1 MTRRI
6 LFALSPAILL
16 AAAFAATGQESPFK
30 LEPAA
35 PRVDEPFEVILV
47 ADAAAAPAGVRYDW
61 FVHAKTAGTE
71 VEPASAGVPDPA
83 PNAPKLPIAKARV
96 NTTYRITLSRVAGGT
111 EVVLPTFIISF
122 NDTMLVSAALAQP
135 PAPAP
140 APMLPTPMPPVVP
153 APVVPAP
160 GVPAPGV
167 RPAAAIPPPPL
178 PRDPSPNESV
188 EQKLQSARIWAEG
201 IAAAPKSDNL
211 VLPVE
216 YFQLALARPR
226 ANNVSLRTRTQT
238 PLLDAELLYRAM
250 HGAATSVPADATPQE
265 AAAAWLAAKP
275 RFLEAMDAY
284 GQTDKT
290 KLAWNEFVDE
300 WQQEVTRVAP
310 DRFQEALIQAGL
322 IVTAVLLD
330 YEKQHIEA
338 AMTTGG
344 PARRGGTMTTG
355 GTYVG
360 TGGYVPTHAAAH
372 HERVMSRIYR
382 RHDRRMARIR
392 GY

>member
-1 MTRRI
+1 MSRRFPLA
-6 LFALSPAILL
+6 LFPALAL
-16 AAAFAATGQESPFK
+16 AWVLSATAQESPFK

-35 PRVDEPFEVILV
+35 PRVDEPFEVILAADV
-47 ADAAAAPAGVRYDW
+47 ATPPEGVRYDW
-61 FVHAKTAGTE
+61 FVSAKTAGME
-71 VEPASAGVPDPA
+71 VEPASAGVPDPT
-83 PNAPKLPIAKARV
+83 PNSPRLTIAKARI
-96 NTTYRITLSRVAGGT
+96 NTTYRITLSRVAGGN
-111 EVVLPTFIISF
+111 EQVLPTFVVSF
-122 NDTMLVSAALAQP
+122 GDTMLAGAALVQ

-140 APMLPTPMPPVVP
+140 AEGPPAAPPP
-153 APVVPAP
+153 A
-160 GVPAPGV
+160 
-167 RPAAAIPPPPL
+167 AAAIPPPPL

-201 IAAAPKSDNL
+201 IAAAPKSENL

-216 YFQLALARPR
+216 YFQLALAKPR
-226 ANNVSLRTRTQT
+226 QNNVSLRTRTQT

-250 HGAATSVPADATPQE
+250 HTAAGSVPADGSSQE
-265 AAAAWLAAKP
+265 AVAAWLAEKP
-275 RFLEAMDAY
+275 RFLAAMDSY

-310 DRFQEALIQAGL
+310 ERFQEALIQAGL

-344 PARRGGTMTTG
+344 RVGPSGSSSSRG

-360 TGGYVPTHAAAH
+360 TSGYVPTHAAVH

-382 RHDRRMARIR
+382 RHDRRMGRIR

>member
-1 MTRRI
+1 MSRRT
-6 LFALSPAILL
+6 LFVLSPALLL
-16 AAAFAATGQESPFK
+16 AATLVAAGQESPFK

-35 PRVDEPFEVILV
+35 PRVDEPFEVIFA
-47 ADAAAAPAGVRYDW
+47 ADAAAAPEGVKYDW
-61 FVHAKTAGTE
+61 FVHAKLAGMELDPT
-71 VEPASAGVPDPA
+71 SAGVPDPA
-83 PNAPKLPIAKARV
+83 PNSPRLPIAKARI
-96 NTTYRITLSRVAGGT
+96 NTTYRITLSRIANGNEQVFPAFVVSFDDTRLVGAG
-111 EVVLPTFIISF
+111 
-122 NDTMLVSAALAQP
+122 LAQP

-140 APMLPTPMPPVVP
+140 APGTPAAPM
-153 APVVPAP
+153 PVVPAP
-160 GVPAPGV
+160 GVQ
-167 RPAAAIPPPPL
+167 PAAAIPPPPL

-188 EQKLQSARIWAEG
+188 EQKLQSARIWADG
-201 IAAAPKSDNL
+201 IATAPKSDDL

-216 YFQLALARPR
+216 YFQLALAKPR

-275 RFLEAMDAY
+275 RFLEAMDTY

-344 PARRGGTMTTG
+344 PASRGSSATG

-360 TGGYVPTHAAAH
+360 TSGYVPTHAAVH

>member
-1 MTRRI
+1 MSRLRF
-6 LFALSPAILL
+6 LALVPAIALVWSL
-16 AAAFAATGQESPFK
+16 SATAQDGPFK

-35 PRVDEPFEVILV
+35 PLVGQPFEVV
-47 ADAAAAPAGVRYDW
+47 FAPDAAEPPAGVRYEW
-61 FVHAKTAGTE
+61 FVHAKSGGEAIDPT
-71 VEPASAGVPDPA
+71 VAGVPEPA
-83 PNAPKLPIAKARV
+83 PNGPKLPIAKALA
-96 NTTYRITLSRVAGGT
+96 NTTYRVILSRVAGGN
-111 EVVLPTFIISF
+111 EELLPAFTVAF
-122 NDTMLVSAALAQP
+122 DGTQLVSAAVAQP
-135 PAPAP
+135 PIPAAQP
-140 APMLPTPMPPVVP
+140 SAVVP
-153 APVVPAP
+153 
-160 GVPAPGV
+160 
-167 RPAAAIPPPPL
+167 PAAAPPAAVATPAPPL
-178 PRDPSPNESV
+178 PRDPSPSESV

-201 IAAAPKSDNL
+201 IAAAPKSENL

-216 YFQLALARPR
+216 YFQLALAKPR
-226 ANNVSLRTRTQT
+226 QNNVSLRTRTQT

-250 HGAATSVPADATPQE
+250 HNAAASAGPEGAAQQ
-265 AAAAWLAAKP
+265 AAAAWLAEKP
-275 RFLEAMDAY
+275 KFLAAMDSY

-300 WQQEVTRVAP
+300 WQQEVTRIAP
-310 DRFQEALIQAGL
+310 ERFHEALVQAGL

-338 AMTTGG
+338 AMTTG
-344 PARRGGTMTTG
+344 ARPSPGGSGTYGSGG

-360 TGGYVPTHAAAH
+360 TGGYVPTHAAVH

>member
-1 MTRRI
+1 
-6 LFALSPAILL
+6 
-16 AAAFAATGQESPFK
+16 
-30 LEPAA
+30 
-35 PRVDEPFEVILV
+35 VD
-47 ADAAAAPAGVRYDW
+47 
-61 FVHAKTAGTE
+61 
-71 VEPASAGVPDPA
+71 VEPASAGVPEPA
-83 PNAPKLPIAKARV
+83 PNAPKLPIAKARAG
-96 NTTYRITLSRVAGGT
+96 TTYRIILSRIAGGN
-111 EVVLPTFIISF
+111 EQVLPAFVVSF
-122 NDTMLVSAALAQP
+122 NDTGLVGAGLAQP

-140 APMLPTPMPPVVP
+140 APGTAPPTPPVGP
-153 APVVPAP
+153 APPA
-160 GVPAPGV
+160 VQ
-167 RPAAAIPPPPL
+167 PAAVIPPPPL

-201 IAAAPKSDNL
+201 IAAVPKSDSL

-216 YFQLALARPR
+216 YFQLALAKPR
-226 ANNVSLRTRTQT
+226 QNNVSLRTRTQT

-250 HGAATSVPADATPQE
+250 HTAATSVPADGDPQL
-265 AAAAWLAAKP
+265 AVAAWLSEKP
-275 RFLEAMDAY
+275 RFLAAMDSY

-344 PARRGGTMTTG
+344 RVGPSRTSGASG

-360 TGGYVPTHAAAH
+360 TSGYVPTHAAVH

>member
-1 MTRRI
+1 MSRRI
-6 LFALSPAILL
+6 LFALLPAVLL
-16 AAAFAATGQESPFK
+16 AATLVAAGQESPFK

-47 ADAAAAPAGVRYDW
+47 ADAAAAPEGVRYDW
-61 FVHAKTAGTE
+61 FVHARTAGTE
-71 VEPASAGVPDPA
+71 VEPTSAGVPDPA
-83 PNAPKLPIAKARV
+83 PNSPRLPIAKARI
-96 NTTYRITLSRVAGGT
+96 NTTYRITLSRVAGGN
-111 EVVLPTFIISF
+111 EQVLPTFVVSF
-122 NDTMLVSAALAQP
+122 DDTMLASAGLAQP

-140 APMLPTPMPPVVP
+140 APMPPDVAA
-153 APVVPAP
+153 APV
-160 GVPAPGV
+160 
-167 RPAAAIPPPPL
+167 PAAAIPPPPL

-226 ANNVSLRTRTQT
+226 QNNVSLRTRTQT

-250 HGAATSVPADATPQE
+250 HTAATSVPADATPQE
-265 AAAAWLAAKP
+265 VAAAWLAAKP
-275 RFLEAMDAY
+275 RFLAAMDSY

-300 WQQEVTRVAP
+300 WQQEVTRAQP

-338 AMTTGG
+338 AMTTGS
-344 PARRGGTMTTG
+344 RVGTSGSMGTG

-360 TGGYVPTHAAAH
+360 TGGYVPTHAAVH

>member
-1 MTRRI
+1 M
-6 LFALSPAILL
+6 
-16 AAAFAATGQESPFK
+16 
-30 LEPAA
+30 
-35 PRVDEPFEVILV
+35 
-47 ADAAAAPAGVRYDW
+47 
-61 FVHAKTAGTE
+61 
-71 VEPASAGVPDPA
+71 
-83 PNAPKLPIAKARV
+83 
-96 NTTYRITLSRVAGGT
+96 NTTYRITLSRVAGGN
-111 EVVLPTFIISF
+111 EQVLPTFVVSF
-122 NDTMLVSAALAQP
+122 DGTMLASAALVQP
-135 PAPAP
+135 MPAPAEGSAP
-140 APMLPTPMPPVVP
+140 APPP
-153 APVVPAP
+153 A
-160 GVPAPGV
+160 
-167 RPAAAIPPPPL
+167 AAAIPAPPL

-201 IAAAPKSDNL
+201 IAGAPKSDSL

-216 YFQLALARPR
+216 YFQLALAKPR
-226 ANNVSLRTRTQT
+226 QNNVSLRTRTQT

-250 HGAATSVPADATPQE
+250 HTAAGSVPAGGDSQQAV
-265 AAAAWLAAKP
+265 AAWLAEKP
-275 RFLEAMDAY
+275 KFLAAMDSY

-300 WQQEVTRVAP
+300 WQQEVTRVNP

-344 PARRGGTMTTG
+344 RVGSSGSYGSGG

-360 TGGYVPTHAAAH
+360 TSGYVPTHAAVH

-382 RHDRRMARIR
+382 RHDRRMGRIR